1 MQPLQAWSFFD
12 LLQFS
17 KQKHFTAV
25 NLVTSNMAQQII
37 AKQRTKRKREAKGSK
52 PLGKIVFFGQID
64 EADVLLYLGIQRKVK
79 IFWEDHKE
87 LKKNLPL
94 FFDVAQDETVYSKV
108 PIMHCCVSIGQ
119 LEDG

>member
-1 MQPLQAWSFFD
+1 
-12 LLQFS
+12 
-17 KQKHFTAV
+17 
-25 NLVTSNMAQQII
+25 
-37 AKQRTKRKREAKGSK
+37 
-52 PLGKIVFFGQID
+52 LGKIVFFGQID

-108 PIMHCCVSIGQ
+108 PIMHCCVTVYTQ
-119 LEDG
+119 TTA